1 MEINSIQNSHYPI
14 NTNSANSTNSTNNIS
29 REKKTTEDSTTS
41 HVETYGTD
49 TVDISSNGSFKAKLG
64 TYSKTF
70 EAHSKQ
76 AASQERIEELKTAYT
91 GDNCPVSGVDIAS
104 AIAKYALGTTGQK

>member
-14 NTNSANSTNSTNNIS
+14 NTNNTNNTNNIS

-41 HVETYGTD
+41 HAETYGTD
-49 TVDISSNGSFKAKLG
+49 TVEISSNGSFKAELG

-76 AASQERIEELKTAYT
+76 NASQERIDELKTAYT
-91 GDNCPVSGVDIAS
+91 GDNSPVSGIDIAS
-104 AIAKYALGTTGQK
+104 AIAKYTFGKTGQK